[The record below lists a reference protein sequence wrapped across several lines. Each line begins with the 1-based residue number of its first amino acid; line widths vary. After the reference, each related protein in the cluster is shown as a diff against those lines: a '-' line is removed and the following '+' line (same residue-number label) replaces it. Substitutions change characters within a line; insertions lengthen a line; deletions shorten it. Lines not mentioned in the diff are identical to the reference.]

1 MKDFPSSPNTEIG
14 GMFKSEEWLRM
25 DRGKPEH
32 VGLSNTAGKALASG
46 LPRATSSYLEIPIQ
60 REKSARF

>member
-1 MKDFPSSPNTEIG
+1 MKDFPSSPNTEVG

-25 DRGKPEH
+25 DRGKPGH
-32 VGLSNTAGKALASG
+32 VGLSNTAGKALAEW
-46 LPRATSSYLEIPIQ
+46 LPRAISSYLEIPIQ